1 MRSVKTS
8 DGYVF
13 FESSIGW
20 VDSIKPDGTP
30 YRIDMV
36 TTDEHINQMVA
47 DGDAD
52 IFEWSDE
59 WTPLYEGPFDSEQEA
74 LDYRKW
80 EVNRIMP
87 TRIRS
92 IVNKADGKTIWFI
105 DCQREVT
112 AEPTLPELDSIEDGP
127 IDGYDY

>member
-30 YRIDMV
+30 YQLDMLMDDETIQEWID
-36 TTDEHINQMVA
+36 
-47 DGDAD
+47 DGDAYV
-52 IFEWSDE
+52 FEWSDE
-59 WTPLYEGPFDSEQEA
+59 WTPLYEGPFDSMREA
-74 LDYRKW
+74 IDHRDA
-80 EVNRIMP
+80 EVNRVMP

-92 IVNKADGKTIWFI
+92 MVNNAEGAMVWFI
-105 DCQREVT
+105 DCRREV
-112 AEPTLPELDSIEDGP
+112 E
-127 IDGYDY
+127 

>member
-1 MRSVKTS
+1 MRSVRTS

-30 YRIDMV
+30 YQLDILMDDETMQEWID
-36 TTDEHINQMVA
+36 
-47 DGDAD
+47 DGDAYVY
-52 IFEWSDE
+52 EWSDE
-59 WTPLYEGPFDSEQEA
+59 WTPLYEGPFNSEQEA
-74 LDYRKW
+74 LDYRRW

-92 IVNKADGKTIWFI
+92 IVNKADSKTIWFI

-112 AEPTLPELDSIEDGP
+112 A
-127 IDGYDY
+127 

>member
-30 YRIDMV
+30 YQLDMLMDDETIQEWID
-36 TTDEHINQMVA
+36 
-47 DGDAD
+47 DGDAYV
-52 IFEWSDE
+52 FEWSDE